1 MVNTVDR
8 EARLRV
14 SDDEFLERFPLRVVS
29 VPELIPE
36 YPEYEKKAIRRR
48 CWWLH
53 KANKLSLIDGG
64 KGNTRHFFLKVV
76 GDQGPSGINLS
87 RYSLVEQSL
96 PEIVKDLL
104 LRGASGGT
112 ALWVIRALLPAYI
125 EEVSLRGV
133 TTAEIR
139 TTLNLDAKTI
149 AYLDPGN
156 TVDPANVLDLG
167 QEAVDQLVDT
177 SIYLPGRSRW
187 YLALSP
193 LIGFTVDGKPFYKGT
208 GLPPRWIESDGMC

>member
-1 MVNTVDR
+1 MVKTSVR
-8 EARLRV
+8 KPFRLRV
-14 SDDEFLERFPLRVVS
+14 SDEEFLSRLPSRVVS
-29 VPELIPE
+29 VTELIPE
-36 YPEYEKKAIRRR
+36 FPEYEKKAIRRR
-48 CWWLH
+48 CWWLY

-76 GDQGPSGINLS
+76 GDQDPSGIDPS

-96 PEIVKDLL
+96 PEIIKDLS

-112 ALWVIRALLPAYI
+112 ALWVIRSLLPAYI

-139 TTLNLDAKTI
+139 TTLNLDIKSI

-156 TVDPANVLDLG
+156 AVDLG
-167 QEAVDQLVDT
+167 QEAIDLLVET
-177 SIYLPGRSRW
+177 SIYIPGRSRW
-187 YLALSP
+187 YLTLSP

-208 GLPPRWIESDGMC
+208 GLPPRWIESDGMY